1 MTFWSELGYVF
12 PHFPFIAHSRGW
24 DAEDMQNNVRQVK
37 ASDALREASR
47 ELVQRAIDFWKVLD
61 QNRQLMDQP
70 MERAGRKANPLG
82 TVELAET

>member
-1 MTFWSELGYVF
+1 
-12 PHFPFIAHSRGW
+12 
-24 DAEDMQNNVRQVK
+24 MQNNVRQVK

>member
-1 MTFWSELGYVF
+1 MADWHRLGHKGRAARAR
-12 PHFPFIAHSRGW
+12 PLHHQGRAPP
-24 DAEDMQNNVRQVK
+24 
-37 ASDALREASR
+37 
-47 ELVQRAIDFWKVLD
+47 QRAIDFWKVLD